1 MVLQELP
8 RKVWRGWPAR
18 VDGIWS
24 GRSVHCHLRGGKESG
39 IKGQMDLQSSRHSG
53 APKWRRGPCY
63 SKHNLIKGPIAFTK
77 SASKVV
83 RPALITALHQ
93 RRSYSHRHHLRLLQP
108 RIHGSAS
115 LPVFPAFSVHC
126 SPQTTLTLQH
136 SLFTKRTHPPAE
148 RYFVVV
154 VG

>member
-24 GRSVHCHLRGGKESG
+24 GRSVHCHLRGWKESR

-53 APKWRRGPCY
+53 APRWQWAPCY
-63 SKHNLIKGPIAFTK
+63 CKHNLIKGPIAFTK
-77 SASKVV
+77 SATKVV
-83 RPALITALHQ
+83 SPTLITALHE
-93 RRSYSHRHHLRLLQP
+93 RHSHFRRHHLRLHQP

-115 LPVFPAFSVHC
+115 LPVFPAVHC
-126 SPQTTLTLQH
+126 PQKITLTLRN
-136 SLFTKRTHPPAE
+136 SLFAKSAHPPAE
-148 RYFVVV
+148 GYFVVV
-154 VG
+154 VGRR